1 MRIRIWKIN
10 DISTIFSCTS
20 TWELFY
26 FIYNIFEKV
35 HMGVGRVLLLL
46 LLLLLLLF
54 LIQALVQLILTGYKG
69 ELIFLHHGE
78 K

>member
-1 MRIRIWKIN
+1 MRIRICKIN

-46 LLLLLLLF
+46 LLLLL
-54 LIQALVQLILTGYKG
+54 IQALVQLILTGYKG

>member
-1 MRIRIWKIN
+1 MGVI
-10 DISTIFSCTS
+10 
-20 TWELFY
+20 LFY

-35 HMGVGRVLLLL
+35 HMGVGRVLL

>member
-1 MRIRIWKIN
+1 
-10 DISTIFSCTS
+10 
-20 TWELFY
+20 
-26 FIYNIFEKV
+26 
-35 HMGVGRVLLLL
+35 MGVGRVL

>member
-1 MRIRIWKIN
+1 MRIRICKIN

-46 LLLLLLLF
+46 LLLF

>member
-1 MRIRIWKIN
+1 MRIRICKIN

-46 LLLLLLLF
+46 F

>member
-46 LLLLLLLF
+46 LLLLLLF

>member
-1 MRIRIWKIN
+1 MRIRICKIN

-46 LLLLLLLF
+46 LF
-54 LIQALVQLILTGYKG
+54 LIQALIQLILTGYKG